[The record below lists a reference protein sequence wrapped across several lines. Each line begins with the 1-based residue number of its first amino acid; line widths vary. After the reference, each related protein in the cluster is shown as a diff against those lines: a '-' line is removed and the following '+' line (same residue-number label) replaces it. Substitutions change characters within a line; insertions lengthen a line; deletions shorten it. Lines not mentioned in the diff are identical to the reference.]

1 MAKKSRPAATR
12 GPAKARKRLSSQE
25 RRALILKA
33 ATRLFAERH
42 YRSTTL
48 GQIAAE
54 AGVSEALICKHFT
67 TKKQLFLATIDATGR
82 YLADN
87 LQKLTEPS
95 DRPLI
100 QSLREAF
107 RFYFDY
113 LNHDRGTA
121 RMIFQVSS
129 ELDDKE
135 VRDALS
141 GALRRSA
148 AIIRRALE
156 LGQERG
162 VVRRDIDLEAI
173 TWLMVGCYQ
182 VFALMKQVGGE
193 ETWKESTLLGFVAP
207 ILEPRY
213 VHELLPLSGDLSS
226 MGSVRNQARAGRGVN
241 ERAAGTRAVRETP

>member
-1 MAKKSRPAATR
+1 MAKKPSGRAAGSPT
-12 GPAKARKRLSSQE
+12 RKRVPGAE

-33 ATRLFAERH
+33 ATRLFAKHH

-54 AGVSEALICKHFT
+54 ARVSEALICKHFT
-67 TKKQLFLATIDATGR
+67 TKKQLFIATIEATGR

-87 LQKLTEPS
+87 LQTLTQRSETP
-95 DRPLI
+95 PL
-100 QSLREAF
+100 QRLHEAF

-113 LNHDRGTA
+113 LNQDHGTA

-135 VRDALS
+135 VRDALAV
-141 GALRRSA
+141 ALRRAA

-156 LGQERG
+156 LGQREG
-162 VVRRDIDLEAI
+162 LVRRDINLESV
-173 TWLMVGCYQ
+173 TWLIVGCYQ

-193 ETWKESTLLGFVAP
+193 ETWKESTLLGFVTP

-213 VHELLPLSGDLSS
+213 ANEVL
-226 MGSVRNQARAGRGVN
+226 QRAAAPA
-241 ERAAGTRAVRETP
+241 ERAQRQPEQGEAS

>member
-1 MAKKSRPAATR
+1 MAKKIKPAATR
-12 GPAKARKRLSSQE
+12 GPATIRKRLSSHE

-67 TKKQLFLATIDATGR
+67 TKKQLFLATIEATGR
-82 YLADN
+82 YLGDH
-87 LQKLTEPS
+87 LQALTERP
-95 DRPLI
+95 DRPPI

-113 LNHDRGTA
+113 LNQDRGTA

-141 GALRRSA
+141 AALRRSA

-156 LGQERG
+156 LGQDRG
-162 VVRRDIDLEAI
+162 VVRRDIDLEAV
-173 TWLMVGCYQ
+173 TWLIVGCYQ
-182 VFALMKQVGGE
+182 IFALMKQVGGE
-193 ETWKESTLLGFVAP
+193 ETWKESTLLGFVTP
-207 ILEPRY
+207 ILEPEYAR
-213 VHELLPLSGDLSS
+213 ELLPLSEETSPALG
-226 MGSVRNQARAGRGVN
+226 RAKPGPADGRTLP
-241 ERAAGTRAVRETP
+241 EAP

>member
-1 MAKKSRPAATR
+1 MTTKHEPASNR
-12 GPAKARKRLSSQE
+12 GPAKARKRLTSHE
-25 RRALILKA
+25 RRAHILKA
-33 ATRLFAERH
+33 ATRVFAERH

-48 GQIAAE
+48 GQIARE

-67 TKKQLFLATIDATGR
+67 TKKQLFLATIDATGH
-82 YLADN
+82 YLADH
-87 LQKLTEPS
+87 LQQLTERTDQS
-95 DRPLI
+95 PL
-100 QSLREAF
+100 QSLRGAF

-113 LNHDRGTA
+113 LNQDRGTA

-141 GALRRSA
+141 AALRRSA

-162 VVRRDIDLEAI
+162 VVRRDIDLEAV
-173 TWLMVGCYQ
+173 TWLIVGCYQ

-193 ETWKESTLLGFVAP
+193 ETWKESTLLGFVTP
-207 ILEPRY
+207 ILEPHTVR
-213 VHELLPLSGDLSS
+213 ELLPLSGE
-226 MGSVRNQARAGRGVN
+226 A
-241 ERAAGTRAVRETP
+241 RAVRGEP